1 MNLVI
6 LCHTLRH
13 RQAQIFKI
21 GASSLAWAW
30 DIFNLKGCQLHPWF
44 QMYVKHA
51 ELVNFTPGRVSAQA
65 AKHRLRFILPCKS
78 ECNPF
83 S

>member
-51 ELVNFTPGRVSAQA
+51 ELVSFTPGRGENIGITQFHTQFTYVF
-65 AKHRLRFILPCKS
+65 KHF
-78 ECNPF
+78 
-83 S
+83 